1 RPDLGGKNR
10 NELYRIA
17 DVMGYLTTVTTG
29 EGKNAR
35 VINFKPS
42 PTHHAKN
49 SGALGGETGEV
60 WVPDLK
66 AHPTFLADLI
76 TQAKDHI
83 NTLIEAAIDLA
94 GIVEHVTLV
103 EFDTKLRADQVL
115 QNKLNSLPNTTV
127 IMNALSTEVL
137 GDGSQV
143 TGLKYK
149 DRATDGE
156 HVVELAGI
164 FVQIGLLPN

>member
-1 RPDLGGKNR
+1 GKNR

-76 TQAKDHI
+76 TQAK
-83 NTLIEAAIDLA
+83 
-94 GIVEHVTLV
+94 
-103 EFDTKLRADQVL
+103 
-115 QNKLNSLPNTTV
+115 
-127 IMNALSTEVL
+127 
-137 GDGSQV
+137 
-143 TGLKYK
+143 
-149 DRATDGE
+149 
-156 HVVELAGI
+156 
-164 FVQIGLLPN
+164 

>member
-66 AHPTFLADLI
+66 A
-76 TQAKDHI
+76 
-83 NTLIEAAIDLA
+83 
-94 GIVEHVTLV
+94 
-103 EFDTKLRADQVL
+103 
-115 QNKLNSLPNTTV
+115 
-127 IMNALSTEVL
+127 
-137 GDGSQV
+137 
-143 TGLKYK
+143 
-149 DRATDGE
+149 
-156 HVVELAGI
+156 
-164 FVQIGLLPN
+164 